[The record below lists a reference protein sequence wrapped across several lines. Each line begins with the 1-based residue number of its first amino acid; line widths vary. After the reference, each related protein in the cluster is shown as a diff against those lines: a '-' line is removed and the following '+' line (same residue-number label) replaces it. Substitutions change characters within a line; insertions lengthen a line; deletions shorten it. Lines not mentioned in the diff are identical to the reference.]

1 MGGGLGK
8 PTPSSLACG
17 AGISAGSMPSQ
28 LQCVASLAG
37 TCYPGTLHSL
47 QPGGDTGGG
56 LRGRGYRSSP
66 CPQGCNYN
74 HAGSSLQP
82 LHALIRA
89 GVLATGQQ
97 LLVFPGWLFFFL
109 NLLFYHGCL
118 VLHLQQ

>member
-28 LQCVASLAG
+28 LQCVASLAE

-56 LRGRGYRSSP
+56 LRGRGYRNSP
-66 CPQGCNYN
+66 CPQGCNNN

-89 GVLATGQQ
+89 GALATGQQ
-97 LLVFPGWLFFFL
+97 LLVFPGWLFFF
-109 NLLFYHGCL
+109 F
-118 VLHLQQ
+118 